1 MKKIRLGILGFGTV
15 GGGTVGIINN
25 TIKEI
30 ERRLG
35 RHTTI
40 VIEQIALR
48 DLTKKRAVDTSGI
61 KITTNPLDVVNNPDV
76 DIVVELMG
84 GTSLAK
90 ECFEIAIAN
99 KKHIVT
105 ANKAL
110 IAEQG
115 NELFAE
121 AAKNNVVIA
130 YEAAIAGG
138 IPVVKA
144 IREGLSANKINWVA
158 GIINGTG
165 NYILSEMKQPNA
177 DFGKVL
183 KVAQDL
189 GYAEADP
196 TFDVEG
202 IDAAH
207 KLTILASIAFGI
219 KLQFSKIYTEGISK
233 ITAEDITFAQQLGYQ
248 IKHLGLASRTKDGFS
263 LRVHPTLVPNSA
275 LIANVDGVMNAVMVN
290 GDSVGTTMY
299 YGAGAGAGPTASAV
313 VADIID
319 IIRGL
324 EQPPQDRVSGLGFAL
339 NSLKVEPVIDITEIE
354 CHHYLRCFAK
364 DKKGVLATITKMMSD
379 SNISIDNLHQE
390 PCSTNKND
398 ATLVILTNKV
408 KESSINKLLEKL
420 ASFKDIDGEIQRI
433 RIDSLE

>member
-48 DLTKKRAVDTSGI
+48 NLTKKRAVDTSGI

>member
-1 MKKIRLGILGFGTV
+1 M
-15 GGGTVGIINN
+15 
-25 TIKEI
+25 
-30 ERRLG
+30 
-35 RHTTI
+35 
-40 VIEQIALR
+40 
-48 DLTKKRAVDTSGI
+48 
-61 KITTNPLDVVNNPDV
+61 
-76 DIVVELMG
+76 
-84 GTSLAK
+84 
-90 ECFEIAIAN
+90 
-99 KKHIVT
+99 
-105 ANKAL
+105 
-110 IAEQG
+110 
-115 NELFAE
+115 
-121 AAKNNVVIA
+121 
-130 YEAAIAGG
+130 
-138 IPVVKA
+138 
-144 IREGLSANKINWVA
+144 
-158 GIINGTG
+158 
-165 NYILSEMKQPNA
+165 
-177 DFGKVL
+177 
-183 KVAQDL
+183 
-189 GYAEADP
+189 
-196 TFDVEG
+196 
-202 IDAAH
+202 
-207 KLTILASIAFGI
+207 
-219 KLQFSKIYTEGISK
+219 
-233 ITAEDITFAQQLGYQ
+233 GYQ